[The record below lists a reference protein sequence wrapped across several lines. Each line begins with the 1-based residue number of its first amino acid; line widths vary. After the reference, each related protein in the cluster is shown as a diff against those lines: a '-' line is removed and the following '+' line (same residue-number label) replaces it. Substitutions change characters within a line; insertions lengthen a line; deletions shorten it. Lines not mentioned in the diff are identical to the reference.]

1 MSKKVDYKAV
11 GKMFNSN
18 LPDSCPLKG
27 FDCLVLQFHK
37 QINKKFL
44 PKNTL
49 DLSKPEQVEKFN
61 EILAWARENCEEIE
75 YNGRWESIDE
85 EIQKFRS
92 GKNQFIFSNESNS
105 VWVLFIC
112 ANYMIYSINIRDVSD
127 SQVKQLRGHQAFIRF
142 INMCKKMNIDLR
154 KYEVSREEGLKI
166 KETIKKPWISG
177 SYLLEYGETY
187 ENVHHIDFHNS
198 YPAGLVN
205 THPEFKEVVE
215 YFYKGRKKHPEFK
228 AVLNFTVGYMQ
239 SPFCGFKYAQLSK
252 DAIDDNLK
260 RISSLTD
267 ILMMGGRKVLAWN
280 TDGIWY
286 QGEIFHGA
294 EFGEGTELGQWENDH
309 TNCTFRMKSGGSY
322 EYIEDGKYKPV
333 VRGRTKLEETK
344 PRDQWQ
350 WGDIF
355 HNDAAL
361 IKMYR
366 LEDDSLTE
374 YYDTLEE

>member
-18 LPDSCPLKG
+18 LPDSCPLRG
-27 FDCLVLQFHK
+27 FECLVLQFHK
-37 QINKKFL
+37 RIDKKFL

-49 DLSKPEQVEKFN
+49 NLSDSGQIERFN
-61 EILAWARENCEEIE
+61 EVLAWVRENCEKVDCS
-75 YNGRWESIDE
+75 GKWESIDE
-85 EIQKFRS
+85 EIQKFRN
-92 GKNQFIFSNESNS
+92 GKNQYIFNDESNS
-105 VWVLFIC
+105 VWVLYVC
-112 ANYMIYSINIRDVSD
+112 ANYLIYSIGITYSSD
-127 SQVKQLRGHQAFIRF
+127 EQVQHMRGHQAFIRF
-142 INMCKKMNIDLR
+142 VNMCKKMNVDLR
-154 KYEVSREEGLKI
+154 KYEVSREEGEAI
-166 KETIKKPWISG
+166 KQTIKKPWIGRSH
-177 SYLLEYGETY
+177 LLEYGETY

-205 THPEFKEVVE
+205 THPEFRPVVE
-215 YFYKGRKKHPEFK
+215 HFYKGRKKHPEFK
-228 AVLNFTVGYMQ
+228 AVLNLTVGYMQ
-239 SPFCGFKYAQLSK
+239 SHFCGFKYAQLSK

-309 TNCTFRMKSGGSY
+309 VDCTFRMKSGGSY

-333 VRGRTKLEETK
+333 VRGKTKLEETK
-344 PRDQWQ
+344 PRSEWQ

-361 IKMYR
+361 IKLIR
-366 LEDDSLTE
+366 SDDYGLTE
-374 YYDTLEE
+374 YYEIMED

>member
-1 MSKKVDYKAV
+1 MSYKVNYKAV
-11 GKMFNSN
+11 GKMFNSH
-18 LPDSCPLKG
+18 LPDSYPLKG
-27 FDCLVLQFHK
+27 FDCLVLQFSK
-37 QINKKFL
+37 KINKKFL

-49 DLSKPEQVEKFN
+49 DLSKPDDITKFN
-61 EILAWARENCEEIE
+61 EILNWVRENCEEVDH
-75 YNGRWESIDE
+75 GGKWENIDE
-85 EIQKFRS
+85 EIQKFRN

-105 VWVLFIC
+105 VWVLYIC
-112 ANYMIYSINIRDVSD
+112 ANYMLYNIALRDVSD
-127 SQVKQLRGHQAFIRF
+127 DQVKQLRGHQAFIRF
-142 INMCKKMNIDLR
+142 INRCKKMNIDLR
-154 KYEVSREEGLKI
+154 KYEVSREEGLAI
-166 KETIKKPWISG
+166 KQTIKKPWIGRSH
-177 SYLLEYGETY
+177 LLEYGETY

-205 THPEFKEVVE
+205 THPEFEPVVK
-215 YFYKGRKKHPEFK
+215 YFYEGRKKNPEFK

-239 SPFCGFKYAQLSK
+239 SPFCGFKYAILSK
-252 DAIDDNLK
+252 DAIDDNL
-260 RISSLTD
+260 RRLMNLTEQ
-267 ILMMGGRKVLAWN
+267 LNYCGRKVLAWN

-286 QGEIFHGA
+286 QGEIFHGD
-294 EFGEGTELGQWENDH
+294 GEGSDLGQWENDH

-322 EYIEDGKYKPV
+322 EYIENGKYKPV

-366 LEDDSLTE
+366 LEDDGLTE
-374 YYDTLEE
+374 YYDILEE

>member
-11 GKMFNSN
+11 GKKFNSN

-27 FDCLVLQFHK
+27 FDCLVLQFRK

-44 PKNTL
+44 PKNIL
-49 DLSKPEQVEKFN
+49 NISDPEQLKKFN
-61 EILAWARENCEEIE
+61 EVYAWVRENCEAIDYDDEWG
-75 YNGRWESIDE
+75 NIDE
-85 EIQKFRS
+85 AIQQFRN
-92 GKNQFIFSNESNS
+92 GKNQYIYSQNSSS
-105 VWVLFIC
+105 VWVLFVC
-112 ANYMIYSINIRDVSD
+112 ANYMIYSIALRDLSD
-127 SQVKQLRGHQAFIRF
+127 DQVRNMRGHQAFIRF
-142 INMCKKMNIDLR
+142 VNMCKKMNVNLR
-154 KYEVSREEGLKI
+154 KYEVGREEGKAI
-166 KETIKKPWISG
+166 KTTIKKPWISG

-228 AVLNFTVGYMQ
+228 AVLNFTIGYMQ
-239 SPFCGFKYAQLSK
+239 SHFCGYKYAQLSK

-260 RISSLTD
+260 RISDLTNL
-267 ILMMGGRKVLAWN
+267 LMMGGRKVLAWN

-286 QGEIFHGA
+286 QGEIFHAA

-361 IKMYR
+361 IKQYT
-366 LEDDSLTE
+366 EDDYGITVSYE
-374 YYDTLEE
+374 IMEE

>member
-1 MSKKVDYKAV
+1 
-11 GKMFNSN
+11 
-18 LPDSCPLKG
+18 
-27 FDCLVLQFHK
+27 VLQFRK

-44 PKNTL
+44 PKNML
-49 DLSKPEQVEKFN
+49 NISDPEQFNKFN
-61 EILAWARENCEEIE
+61 EVLAWAHENCEEVDYGGE
-75 YNGRWESIDE
+75 WRNIDE
-85 EIQKFRS
+85 AIQQFRN
-92 GKNQFIFSNESNS
+92 GKNQFIYSKDSSS

-112 ANYMIYSINIRDVSD
+112 ANYMLYSIALRDLSD
-127 SQVKQLRGHQAFIRF
+127 DQVRHMRGHQAFIRF
-142 INMCKKMNIDLR
+142 VNMCKKMNVDLR
-154 KYEVSREEGLKI
+154 KYEVSREEGEAI
-166 KETIKKPWISG
+166 KKTIKKPWISG

-228 AVLNFTVGYMQ
+228 AVLNFTIGYMQ
-239 SPFCGFKYAQLSK
+239 SDFCGYKYAQLSK

-361 IKMYR
+361 IKQFR
-366 LEDDSLTE
+366 DDDYCIAVSYE
-374 YYDTLEE
+374 IMEE